1 MTVRLRADFLI
12 QEQNIQGQAAN
23 DNRTGELDFTV
34 RNLVTS
40 ELTYTLAKLSRE
52 KGEP

>member
-1 MTVRLRADFLI
+1 MRLRADFLI
-12 QEQNIQGQAAN
+12 HEQSIQGQAAN

-40 ELTYTLAKLSRE
+40 ELTYTLAKLARDEGAS
-52 KGEP
+52 